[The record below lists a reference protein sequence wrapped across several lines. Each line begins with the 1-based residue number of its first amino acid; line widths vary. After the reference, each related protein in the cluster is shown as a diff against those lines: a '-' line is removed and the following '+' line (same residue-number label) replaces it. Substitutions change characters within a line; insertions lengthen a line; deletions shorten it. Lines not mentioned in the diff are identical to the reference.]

1 MANILDYL
9 DWRGDIPMTEE
20 SFNEID
26 GLILSQFVYLSYDG
40 IVDAGWNRMITIEE
54 AGRKHFRRR
63 RKGEEESLT
72 LMVNNCSEVVKRMLR
87 TDRFRKLQVCG
98 YVEKYDPVT
107 AKQFAVITVK
117 ISDECVFVVFRGTD
131 DSLTGWEEDF
141 KLCYMVPVASQ
152 LEAKAYL
159 QALCEVWDGRIILG
173 GHSKGGNL
181 SIYAAM
187 CLSDAYKDRILKIY
201 NYDGPGFLPAVVES
215 EEYLKI
221 VPKINSYL
229 PQSSMVG
236 MIMYNESRCE
246 IVKSTEKGFFQHKA
260 VSWEVCGPHF
270 INADRFDKTSIW
282 FNNACKKWVDEIEVD
297 KREIFFDHMFQ
308 LLKSAE
314 TETLTEI
321 SNDFPMVMNRVIRS
335 YSDLDKD
342 TKKMLRGI
350 VKQMLKLSTETIK
363 ENHLIG
369 RKDNNE

>member
-9 DWRGDIPMTEE
+9 DWRGDIPMTED

-26 GLILSQFVYLSYDG
+26 GLILSQFVYLSYEG
-40 IVDAGWNRMITIEE
+40 IVDEDWDKTITIEE
-54 AGRKHFRRR
+54 AGRKYFRCRP
-63 RKGEEESLT
+63 KGEEESLT
-72 LMVNNCSEVVKRMLR
+72 LMVNNCSEVVRRMLR
-87 TDRFRKLQVCG
+87 TDRFRKLQICG
-98 YVEKYDPVT
+98 FVEKFDPVT
-107 AKQFAVITVK
+107 AKQFAAVTVK
-117 ISDECVFVVFRGTD
+117 ISDECVCVVYRGTD

-141 KLCYMVPVASQ
+141 KLCYMLPVESQ
-152 LEAKAYL
+152 LEAKMYL
-159 QALCEVWDGRIILG
+159 QSLCEVWDGRIILG

-187 CLSDAYKDRILKIY
+187 CLCDEYKDRILKIY

-221 VPKINSYL
+221 LPRINSYL
-229 PQSSMVG
+229 PQSSMIG

-260 VSWEVCGPHF
+260 VSWEVYGPRF
-270 INADRFDKTSIW
+270 VNADKFDKTSIW
-282 FNNACKKWVDEIEVD
+282 FNNACKKWVEEIETD
-297 KREIFFDHMFQ
+297 KREVFFDHLFQ
-308 LLKSAE
+308 LFKSAE
-314 TETLTEI
+314 IGTLTEI
-321 SNDFPMVMNRVIRS
+321 SNDFPMVMKKVIRS

-363 ENHLIG
+363 ENRLIG
-369 RKDNNE
+369 RKDNNG